1 MAIIKN
7 FKMIGM
13 IETNTS
19 VLKNMPIGL
28 LNITSFILIL
38 RENPADFTVTLK
50 KILLSI
56 SVLVEA
62 L

>member
-7 FKMIGM
+7 FKMVGM
-13 IETNTS
+13 IKTNTS

-56 SVLVEA
+56 SMLVEA